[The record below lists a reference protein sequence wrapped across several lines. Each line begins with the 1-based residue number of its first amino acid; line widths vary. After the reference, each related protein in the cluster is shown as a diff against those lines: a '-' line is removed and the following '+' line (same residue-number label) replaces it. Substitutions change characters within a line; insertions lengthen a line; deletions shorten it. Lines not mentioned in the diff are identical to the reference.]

1 MRYNK
6 INMKLIVDSVSSNQY
21 PDKLT
26 IGDLLR
32 QMDVEPVA
40 WLIISV
46 NDEFY
51 RRDRFDEVYLN
62 DGDKV
67 DLIYVRGGG

>member
-1 MRYNK
+1 
-6 INMKLIVDSVSSNQY
+6 MKLTVDCVTSSEY

-32 QMDVEPVA
+32 MMDVETVP
-40 WLIISV
+40 WLIIAV
-46 NDEFY
+46 NDKFY
-51 RRDRFDEVYLN
+51 RRDRFDETYLN

>member
-1 MRYNK
+1 MR
-6 INMKLIVDSVSSNQY
+6 LTVDCVTSNEY
-21 PDKLT
+21 PDKFT

-32 QMDVEPVA
+32 YMDVETVP

-46 NDEFY
+46 NDQFY
-51 RRDRFDEVYLN
+51 KRDKFDETYLN
-62 DGDKV
+62 DGDKI

>member
-1 MRYNK
+1 MR
-6 INMKLIVDSVSSNQY
+6 LIVDCVSSNEY
-21 PDKLT
+21 PEEFT

-32 QMDVEPVA
+32 YMDVETVP

-46 NDEFY
+46 NDKFY
-51 RRDRFDEVYLN
+51 KRDVFDETYLN
-62 DGDKV
+62 DGDRV

>member
-1 MRYNK
+1 MR
-6 INMKLIVDSVSSNQY
+6 LIVDSVSSNQY

-62 DGDKV
+62 DGDRV

>member
-1 MRYNK
+1 
-6 INMKLIVDSVSSNQY
+6 MKLIVDSVSSNQY

>member
-1 MRYNK
+1 
-6 INMKLIVDSVSSNQY
+6 MKLIVDSVTSNQY
-21 PDKLT
+21 PDHLS

-32 QMDVEPVA
+32 SMDVEPVA

>member
-1 MRYNK
+1 MR
-6 INMKLIVDSVSSNQY
+6 LIVDTVSSNQY

-62 DGDKV
+62 DGDRI